1 MKSVSLG
8 QLALLV
14 TEILHFDDCGTAS
27 CLPMTTPLRFV
38 APALAFLTGFWLVP
52 AAALAQNCPAN
63 WKCSV
68 DYGASTKMDLYVPTN
83 VDASPGIVVS
93 LHYCGG
99 NASNA
104 KPWFQSLADKHG
116 FTIITPG
123 AGGNCFDAKP
133 ERSGERDAIVKM
145 VKYVI
150 AQNHADASRVFA
162 AGASSGACMTNA
174 LLAAY
179 PDVFAGGSVLAGVP
193 AGAWTGGNAYGWSTP
208 AGNNA
213 QAWGEIVRKADPGF
227 TGKRPRVQLW
237 HGTADTT
244 LTYSQAFPA
253 EVAQWTNV
261 FGVTDANA
269 EKTTFQGGQD
279 SWARTTYKDS
289 TGAVVLETDVA
300 QNAPHD
306 LSGRGLWT
314 DVVRF
319 FGLDMDSPTSG
330 GGTGSGGAGG
340 AGNTAGGSAGGA
352 GPANGG
358 AGGLSSS
365 GGSGPSAAGS
375 STATAGTSGSTST
388 AGSST
393 GGPSPGGSAASV
405 AGSSSAA
412 GGSDAAEASNAD
424 NGATGC
430 ACDVAGGAAGG
441 GRVGALLSVL
451 VVGLSAL
458 RRRRLRG

>member
-1 MKSVSLG
+1 MAV
-8 QLALLV
+8 LAAV
-14 TEILHFDDCGTAS
+14 
-27 CLPMTTPLRFV
+27 CLS
-38 APALAFLTGFWLVP
+38 P
-52 AAALAQNCPAN
+52 AASLAQQCPAS
-63 WKCSV
+63 WKCGV
-68 DYGASTKMDLYVPTN
+68 DYGASTKMDLYVPTK

-99 NASNA
+99 NAGNA
-104 KPWFQSLADKHG
+104 KPWFQSLADKYG

-150 AQNHADASRVFA
+150 SQNHADPSRVFA

-213 QAWGEIVRKADPGF
+213 QAWGDIVRKADTGF

-237 HGTADTT
+237 HGTDDTT

-261 FGVTDANA
+261 FGVTEASG
-269 EKTTFQGGQD
+269 EKSTFQGGQD
-279 SWARTTYKDS
+279 SWARTTYKDVG
-289 TGAVVLETDVA
+289 GAVVLETDVA

-330 GGTGSGGAGG
+330 GGTGSGGSSAGGGTGGTSSAGG
-340 AGNTAGGSAGGA
+340 AGGAGGA

-358 AGGLSSS
+358 AGGLSASAGTAPSVAGAGNGGSPSVAGSAGSPAPASS
-365 GGSGPSAAGS
+365 G
-375 STATAGTSGSTST
+375 
-388 AGSST
+388 
-393 GGPSPGGSAASV
+393 AASV
-405 AGSSSAA
+405 AGSDNSA
-412 GGSDAAEASNAD
+412 GSVDAADPGDGS
-424 NGATGC
+424 NGALGC
-430 ACDVAGGAAGG
+430 ACDVTG
-441 GRVGALLSVL
+441 GRPGFGALVGALVAG
-451 VVGLSAL
+451 VAVL
-458 RRRRLRG
+458 RRRRSR

>member
-1 MKSVSLG
+1 
-8 QLALLV
+8 
-14 TEILHFDDCGTAS
+14 
-27 CLPMTTPLRFV
+27 MTTPLRFV
-38 APALAFLTGFWLVP
+38 AVALAVFVGATLSSSP
-52 AAALAQNCPAN
+52 SLAQQCPAN

-83 VDASPGIVVS
+83 VDASPGVVVS

-99 NASNA
+99 NAGNA
-104 KPWFQSLADKHG
+104 KPWFQALADKYG

-133 ERSGERDAIVKM
+133 DRLGERDAIVKM

-150 AQNHADASRVFA
+150 AQNHADAARVFA

-213 QAWGEIVRKADPGF
+213 QAWGDIVRKADTGF

-237 HGTADTT
+237 HGTGDTT

-269 EKTTFQGGQD
+269 EKSTFQGGQD
-279 SWARTTYKDS
+279 SWARMTYKDA

-319 FGLDMDSPTSG
+319 FGLDMDSPISG
-330 GGTGSGGAGG
+330 GGSGNGGTGGMAVGGV
-340 AGNTAGGSAGGA
+340 GGA
-352 GPANGG
+352 GPVNGG
-358 AGGLSSS
+358 AGGLSNA
-365 GGSGPSAAGS
+365 GGTGPSAAGS
-375 STATAGTSGSTST
+375 NSSSAGVGGSSNVAGAPAGGSFSSSGATSL
-388 AGSST
+388 AGSSAVT
-393 GGPSPGGSAASV
+393 GGSAA
-405 AGSSSAA
+405 
-412 GGSDAAEASNAD
+412 AEPADPD
-424 NGATGC
+424 NGDIGC
-430 ACDVAGGAAGG
+430 VCDVAGAAPSH
-441 GRVGALLSVL
+441 GRFGALGSVL
-451 VVGLSAL
+451 VAGLSAL
-458 RRRRLRG
+458 RRRRLR

>member
-1 MKSVSLG
+1 
-8 QLALLV
+8 
-14 TEILHFDDCGTAS
+14 
-27 CLPMTTPLRFV
+27 MTTPLRLV
-38 APALAFLTGFWLVP
+38 PPALAVV
-52 AAALAQNCPAN
+52 AAVCLSPTASLAQQCPTN
-63 WKCSV
+63 WKCGV
-68 DYGASTKMDLYVPTN
+68 DYGASTKMDLYVPTK

-99 NASNA
+99 NAGSA
-104 KPWFQSLADKHG
+104 KPWFQSLADKYG

-150 AQNHADASRVFA
+150 TQNHADASRVFA

-213 QAWGEIVRKADPGF
+213 QAWGDIVRKADTGF

-237 HGTADTT
+237 HGTGDTT

-261 FGVTDANA
+261 FGVTEASG
-269 EKTTFQGGQD
+269 EKSTFQGGQD
-279 SWARTTYKDS
+279 SWARTTYKDAG
-289 TGAVVLETDVA
+289 GAVVLETDVA
-300 QNAPHD
+300 QSAPHD

-330 GGTGSGGAGG
+330 GGTGSGGAAGASGAGG
-340 AGNTAGGSAGGA
+340 AVGGGAGGA
-352 GPANGG
+352 GAVNGG
-358 AGGLSSS
+358 AGGLSASAGTAPSLGGTSS
-365 GGSGPSAAGS
+365 GGAGN
-375 STATAGTSGSTST
+375 GV
-388 AGSST
+388 
-393 GGPSPGGSAASV
+393 SPSV
-405 AGSSSAA
+405 AGSAGSPSLASSGATSVA
-412 GGSDAAEASNAD
+412 GSNNSAGSADAAEPGEGS
-424 NGATGC
+424 NGAAGC
-430 ACDVAGGAAGG
+430 ACDVTGGSP
-441 GRVGALLSVL
+441 GRWRFGVLVGALVAG
-451 VVGLSAL
+451 VGVL
-458 RRRRLRG
+458 RRRRSRLRP